1 MNRKEGICETIS
13 AASIIDIKAA
23 GLMEGGK

>member
-23 GLMEGGK
+23 GLMEMIY